1 MRSFAPSLV
10 AICIAASTLGC
21 ALGGDSAAQ
30 DRVDEIAADESPSPD
45 SFSLVVV
52 HPSHGDLT
60 ALLAAHAGLAAELD
74 RLPFVE
80 FSAEWCPSCVLLERS
95 LTDERMIDAFR
106 EVYLIR
112 LDIDEWKNHM
122 SGTGFAVFG
131 VPAFYAIG
139 ADGRPTGRSITGAAW
154 GRDVPE
160 NMAPVLKDFFEDSES
175 P

>member
-1 MRSFAPSLV
+1 MRSLAAALAAFCVVASSL
-10 AICIAASTLGC
+10 AC
-21 ALGGDSAAQ
+21 ALVGDRVAQ
-30 DRVDEIAADESPSPD
+30 DRVDEIADDESPSPE

-52 HPSHGDLT
+52 RPAHGDLT
-60 ALLAAHAGLAAELD
+60 ALLAAHAALAAELD

-106 EVYLIR
+106 GVYLIR

-131 VPAFYAIG
+131 VPAFYEIDG
-139 ADGRPTGRSITGAAW
+139 DGRPTGRSITGAAW
-154 GRDVPE
+154 GPDIPE
-160 NMAPVLKDFFEDSES
+160 NMAPVLKAFFEDAET